1 MSSFA
6 FSGRA
11 ACVALLSGLCLI
23 AAAPVEAR
31 DNSKGV
37 PHHANEFYAVAPT
50 HAEPED
56 APATRGQ
63 CFTTNSPM
71 EATKGIRHWSGRC

>member
-6 FSGRA
+6 FSSRA
-11 ACVALLSGLCLI
+11 ACVALVCALSLTASIG
-23 AAAPVEAR
+23 AQAR
-31 DNSKGV
+31 ERVKAL
-37 PHHANEFYAVAPT
+37 PHQAHEFYAVAPT
-50 HAEPED
+50 PVEEE
-56 APATRGQ
+56 APAAKSQ